1 MTTFPSIW
9 DDPQRI
15 ADLKQLASEGFSSG
29 QIAKD
34 LGISR
39 NAVIGKL
46 RRLDIPLLNPPN
58 GAPNSKA
65 SPRVRKSTTLR
76 DIPPRQQIAPEAPPM
91 PYDGIGVSILE
102 LTSETCRWPL
112 GEPSRTG
119 FHFCGATPKNLSP
132 YCCEHAA
139 LATR

>member
-1 MTTFPSIW
+1 MTIFPNIW
-9 DDPQRI
+9 DDSQRI

-29 QIAKD
+29 QIAKA

-39 NAVIGKL
+39 NSVIGKL

-58 GAPNSKA
+58 GAPFA
-65 SPRVRKSTTLR
+65 QARPRMRKSPGSLVR
-76 DIPPRQQIAPEAPPM
+76 APRQQISPETPPR

-112 GEPSRTG
+112 GEPGHAG
-119 FHFCGATPKNLSP
+119 FHFCGAMPEDLSP
-132 YCCEHAA
+132 YCCEHTA